1 VIKNFLHTAL
11 FLLLSLLAAGQDES
25 SCPEVRNK
33 RANQLYDK
41 AVQAYVRRNYSDAIR
56 MLNDLLGM
64 EQDYVDAY
72 YILALI
78 NIERPARNL
87 RAAEENLKK
96 VIALCPDYAPS
107 AYFYLG
113 QICFGKEDYA
123 CSVINLEKYLGYAD
137 RIKSEDDYFEATEM
151 LKLASFYNRML
162 NNPVPFDPRPVEGIS
177 TPDDEY
183 LPIITPD
190 NDYAFFTRRTKTVTG
205 KDQLFKTEK
214 FTEKFMFSKRHNGD
228 FSAGEEMP
236 YPFNVNDNEG
246 GATLTIDNKK
256 LYYTICQFNKD
267 QTYFNCDICW
277 AEFVNGHWSDIMNL
291 GDSVNNPDTW
301 ESQPTITSDGNT
313 LYFISDRHG
322 GFGGYDIYRT
332 DRHPDGSWGRP
343 VNLGPVIN
351 TPGNE
356 KSPFIHTDSQTLYYS
371 SDGLT
376 GFGGYDIFY
385 SRLREDGKWT
395 EPKNIGYPINSGDD
409 DVGFFVSTDGNHGF
423 FCSNKFNGGGD
434 WDLYQFELYEEAR
447 PEKVLFVKGTVT
459 RQGGSEPPK
468 ARIELKNLET
478 KKITEIPVDTL
489 TGTYAAAVLFRNDY
503 IMTIKSSGY
512 AYESKYFAEKDTVF
526 DEPARV
532 EVELKPIETG
542 KSYRLNDIYFDFNS
556 SDLKPSSMAVID
568 GFIEFLHENP
578 AMKVSIQGHTD
589 HIGSVEDNQ
598 ILSENRARAVYDYL
612 VDKGVAD
619 HLTDYKGFGELR
631 PVATNL
637 TEEGRALNRRTEFVI
652 VSK

>member
-1 VIKNFLHTAL
+1 MRKFLHTVL
-11 FLLLSLLAAGQDES
+11 CILLSLPAAGQDET
-25 SCPEVRNK
+25 SCPEIRNK

-41 AVQAYVRRNYSDAIR
+41 AVQAYVRRNYGDAIH
-56 MLNDLLGM
+56 MLNDVLGM
-64 EQDYVDAY
+64 EQDCVDAY

-87 RAAEENLKK
+87 RAAEENLRK

-123 CSVINLEKYLGYAD
+123 GSMANLEKYLGYAD

-151 LKLASFYNRML
+151 LRLASFYNKML
-162 NNPVPFDPRPVEGIS
+162 NNPVPFDPLPVEGIS

-190 NDYAFFTRRTKTVTG
+190 NDYAFFTRRIKTVTG

-214 FTEKFMFSKRHNGD
+214 FTEKFMFSKRQNGD
-228 FSAGEEMP
+228 FSSGEVMP

-246 GATLTIDNKK
+246 GATLTIDNKR

-277 AEFVNGHWSDIMNL
+277 AEFVNGYWSDIMNL

-356 KSPFIHTDSQTLYYS
+356 KSPFIHTDSQTLYFS

-376 GFGGYDIFY
+376 GFGGYDIFF
-385 SRLREDGKWT
+385 SRLREDGRWT
-395 EPKNIGYPINSGDD
+395 EPRNIGYPINSEDD

-423 FCSNKFNGGGD
+423 FSSNKFNGGGD
-434 WDLYQFELYEEAR
+434 WDLYRFDLYEEAR

-459 RQGGSEPPK
+459 REDGAEPPK

-489 TGTYAAAVLFRNDY
+489 TGNYAAAVLFRNDY

-556 SDLKPSSMAVID
+556 SELKASSMAVMD
-568 GFIEFLHENP
+568 GFIEFLRENP
-578 AMKVSIQGHTD
+578 GMKVSIQGHTD
-589 HIGSVEDNQ
+589 NIGSEGDNQ
-598 ILSENRARAVYDYL
+598 VLSENRARAVYDYL
-612 VDKGVAD
+612 AAKGVTGQ
-619 HLTDYKGFGELR
+619 LSDYKGFGELR

-652 VSK
+652 ISK